1 MKNVFVFINCQKT
14 VMKPFWEKSE
24 WFSDTKKFCGPITLQ
39 KNIQNVVKY
48 RHYTYIVK
56 ISQKAQVYL

>member
-1 MKNVFVFINCQKT
+1 
-14 VMKPFWEKSE
+14 MKPFWEKSE
-24 WFSDTKKFCGPITLQ
+24 WFSDTKKFYGPITLQ